1 MHCACVCTTNSG
13 LQREVVRLPGP
24 PVSIVAGGVLL
35 GIVYHAAAP
44 AMGSQVYNFSLVL
57 LVFNLVL
64 FLVSLALLLLR
75 RLSMYCQYCYRWSR
89 LDHY

>member
-1 MHCACVCTTNSG
+1 VYNSG

-44 AMGSQVYNFSLVL
+44 AMGSQVYSF
-57 LVFNLVL
+57 
-64 FLVSLALLLLR
+64 LLLLVLQQSLLLELLILVLPSVL
-75 RLSMYCQYCYRWSR
+75 LSLLRDKWYQLTVKYDLHW
-89 LDHY
+89 